1 MKTLKVPTDKGW
13 KDFFEEQIKQE
24 YFQKIIAFLANETAL
39 QKIIYPAEQDIFKA
53 FENTPFEKTK
63 VVLLGQDPYH
73 NAGQAMGLSFSVK
86 NGTALPP
93 SLVNIFKEL
102 KNDLG
107 IENSIHGELSYWA
120 KQGVLLLNAALT
132 VEENK
137 PMSHSQIGWHHLTD
151 SVIQKLSDKREN
163 LVFILWGKFAQSKK
177 NLIDETK
184 HLILQTVHP
193 SPLSAYRGFFG
204 CGHFSKTNQYLKE
217 HKIEEIDWDL
227 TSKKVK

>member
-1 MKTLKVPTDKGW
+1 MKTLKVPTDNGW
-13 KDFFEEQIKQE
+13 RSFFDEQIKQE
-24 YFQKIIAFLANETAL
+24 YFQKIIAFLANEIAL

-53 FENTPFEKTK
+53 FEYTPFEKTK

-73 NAGQAMGLSFSVK
+73 NSGQAMGLSFSVK

-107 IENSIHGELSYWA
+107 VENSINGELSHWA

-137 PMSHSQIGWHHLTD
+137 PMSHSQIGWQQLTD

-227 TSKKVK
+227 TSEKSK